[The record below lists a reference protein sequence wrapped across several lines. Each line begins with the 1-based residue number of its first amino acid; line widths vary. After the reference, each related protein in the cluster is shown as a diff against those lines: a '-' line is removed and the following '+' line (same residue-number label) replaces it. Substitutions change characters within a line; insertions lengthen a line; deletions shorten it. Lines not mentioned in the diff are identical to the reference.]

1 MANRIQLR
9 RGGAQEW
16 ANANPTLAQ
25 GELGIELDTGR
36 FKIGDGVSAW
46 NTLRYERP
54 VESISNTA
62 NTLVQRDADGN
73 FAAGVIT
80 ATLIGNAS
88 TAARLS
94 STRQITLS
102 DDLSATG
109 TFDGSQN
116 LNLAA
121 ELSLVSTL
129 PHYDGTSSSSGTYN
143 KVTVDAKGRIT
154 AAQDFTTS
162 NNGTL
167 ADYGLDG
174 TVEGASAQ
182 PYDLDLVAVA
192 GLTTTGIIARTSG
205 GAMSTRTVTGTAGK
219 IQIQNGAGVN
229 GNPTI
234 NLITTTVVPG
244 DYNTESL
251 TSVSAVG
258 SNSEPFGT
266 ETVNAVKF
274 TVDEDGRL
282 QSSTNVPIA
291 TATEGS
297 KYGAFNGATNYVR
310 YNIIE
315 TGGKVYQAIQDISSG
330 GVAPTHVDSSDA
342 NGWRYLA
349 AAAVEQKGLASF
361 AQEDFDVDSNGHVT
375 IAPAGVDNTQMQNN
389 RIGFADG
396 NTVENFELDQ
406 ELTATT
412 GYRGFNYLNYVK
424 VNNTSGSLLFG
435 ANNTGDS
442 GNGEVDINV
451 RTVFSDP
458 DFMFDGAGTQQIDK
472 TGDGDFNIELT
483 QNTAVDRNL
492 TVSSTNAGSGTS
504 TLTLSAEDVV
514 DIDATAATGKVH
526 IETMRF
532 QADHIGAVGDI
543 LIDPNDDR
551 DVSGLVTI
559 RGNLQVDGT
568 TTTVNS
574 TVTTLDDPIIT
585 LGGDTAPASD
595 DGKDRGVEFRYFD
608 SQARLGFFGYDDSY
622 ADLGGHSGGFRFL
635 YDATNTGEV
644 FAGTDAGVI
653 AGNLKLTTNTN
664 STSNTTGDLVVAG
677 GVGIGDDVNIG
688 GTVDID
694 TNLRTRGTT
703 RFDDEVVIQGASKNF
718 IMKNGS
724 GTAKITAGSTT
735 GNITMEGI
743 LAVTGNVDV
752 NTDKFNITASSGN
765 TAIAGTLVV
774 SDATTIKADNKF
786 FKIQTAAA
794 ADKFTVDTDNGNTVI
809 SGELNVNSAVDLDTT
824 LNVDGGA
831 TFQDNVTIN
840 ADNKM
845 FKIQT
850 NGSVDKFTV
859 DSDNG
864 NTVIAG
870 QLNVNS
876 AVDLDST
883 LNVDNAST
891 FQHNV
896 TINADNKMFKIQNN
910 SNSDKFT
917 VDTDNGNTTIQGT
930 VDIVGNTTLTNNFT
944 VNGSQT
950 TIGNASSDVLTVNAD
965 ATFTDDLTVNA
976 TVDFDSTLN
985 VDGQATFQ
993 DNIILNAN
1001 NKMFKIQTNS
1011 SVDKFTVD
1019 SDNGNTDIQGTL
1031 IVQGQTSIIDSLV
1044 INASNENFLIQNG
1057 SGVNKFTVDTDN
1069 GNTNIVGTITV
1080 GSASQINS
1088 TLGVTGVTSL
1098 TNAADQTLT
1107 GTYGADGGVR
1117 ITGGVGIAKRLAVG
1131 SDARVYGNTTLSGT
1145 VDIDNNTDVSG
1156 KFNISNT
1163 QDATS
1168 FADNSVAFTNDG
1180 GARITKNTYI
1190 GGDLVVYDNTNTR
1203 AAFTVTNLTGD
1214 GEFHNDLTVG
1224 GNLIVNGATT
1234 TVNSTVTTLDD
1245 PVITLGGDTAP
1256 VSNDAKDRGVEFR
1269 YYDGSAKV
1277 GYFGLDRSSLEFAF
1291 LTDATNNSEIFTGT
1305 DGALRVGSIHV
1316 TGAGQSVDID
1326 SNANIDGTLT
1336 VDGQI
1341 TSQVS
1346 SGPALVIP
1354 TTDKINNLNADLLD
1368 SMTTATANTASTVVN
1383 RDSSGDFAANIIT
1396 VASGTGSGAGIQGN
1410 AITADEWK
1418 TARTLTVD
1426 GVVNGSISINGGSD
1440 ITLTTTFD
1448 DPDITGLSG
1457 MTGTG
1462 YVVRTAANTFA
1473 QRTLQVTGS
1482 SGITLTN
1489 ADGVN
1494 GDTTINVASTPNN
1507 ASDNLVL
1514 RDGSGNFSA
1523 GEITADLSG
1532 NLIANSSTAKTIIP
1546 VSDSAWNLGS
1556 NANRWL
1562 HIYGDNITA
1571 TDATI
1576 TNISGDLTGN
1586 LVASSSTTK
1595 TIVPSQASQW
1605 SIGHTTNRY
1614 SYVYSDNFVG
1624 TTAQVD
1630 VSGDLTGNLVASS
1643 STAKTVVPAAN
1654 STWNLGHTTNRWAY
1668 VYADNFVSTSATID
1682 DISGDLSGN
1691 LTASN
1696 SSTKNIIPAA
1706 DSTWNIG
1713 SSTNRYAYI
1722 YGDTLNATS
1731 ATITT
1736 TNGNLSGNLVA
1747 NSTSTRTV
1755 IPDQDS
1761 NWNLGST
1768 ANRYAYAYADTFVGD
1783 TANIGQVNGD
1793 LGGNL
1798 TNNSST
1804 AKTFVPVQDNTW
1816 NLGSST
1822 NKWAYG
1828 YINAV
1833 NGVTGTFTTLSGDL
1847 GGNLTNNSS
1856 TAKTFIPVTGSTWNL
1871 GSGTNRW
1878 AYLYVDTINVANA
1891 ISANVTGDLT
1901 GNADTATALQT
1912 ARTIGGTTF
1921 DGTADITPATATQAT
1936 NLNNHDTD
1944 SLSEGASNLYYT
1956 ETRVQNK
1963 LDNAFAQLQ
1972 AMLNNLATTTT
1983 LKLNLSGDPTPGA
1996 VVSLGSITASG
2007 LGGFTAGTD
2016 VATSGSA
2023 TGTGLTVDTTVVD
2036 GAITAVALNQ
2046 GGTDYLIGDTLTIT
2060 NANAGGVATLN
2071 LGSLVTGTGGFS
2083 NATAVA
2089 TTGGSGTGLT
2099 LDTTVDA
2106 SGALTNLTVNA
2117 AGTGYANGETITLTN
2132 PNAGGVATTDTLVV
2146 GTGYIDG
2153 TGLAT
2158 TGGGGSGLT
2167 VDVTTSGGQVTGVTV
2182 NAAGSGYAVDDTI
2195 TITNPNGG
2203 GVQTLGS
2210 IATAG
2215 TGYADGTGIAVVG
2228 GGGTGLTVDL
2238 TTSAGVVTGVAINA
2252 DGSGY
2257 AASDVVT
2264 IVNANG
2270 SGAKTLGS
2278 ITTAGTGYSAGTG
2291 VATTSAGSGTGLTV
2305 DTTVDENGAITAVT
2319 INDDGSGYA
2328 ASEVITIAGGSGTAQ
2343 FTVSEIHGNG
2353 CTIPI
2358 SAVFGNDAT
2367 FDVASVFVD
2376 GSINIATVFTD
2387 ATFSLAD
2394 ITAMEVGATLTGA
2407 TSGTVGTITA
2417 MDSSSVTVD
2426 NVDGFFKVGETVGAN
2441 DVTNLT
2447 INSFG

>member
-1 MANRIQLR
+1 MANRLQLR

-16 ANANPTLAQ
+16 ANSNPTLAQ

-80 ATLIGNAS
+80 ATLIGNSS

-121 ELSLVSTL
+121 ELSLVATL
-129 PHYDGTSSSSGTYN
+129 PHYDGTASSSGTYN

-154 AAQDFTTS
+154 AAIDYTAG

-174 TVEGASAQ
+174 TVEGSSAQ
-182 PYDLDLVAVA
+182 PYDLDLVAIA
-192 GLTTTGIIARTSG
+192 GLTTTGMIARTSG
-205 GAMSTRTVTGTAGK
+205 GAMATRTITGTAGK
-219 IQIQNGAGVN
+219 IQINNGAGVN

-234 NLITTTVVPG
+234 NLITTAVTQG

-251 TSVSAVG
+251 TSVNAVG
-258 SNSEPFGT
+258 GNSEPFGT

-274 TVDEDGRL
+274 SVNEDGRIT
-282 QSSTNVPIA
+282 SATNVPIA

-310 YNIIE
+310 DNIIE
-315 TGGKVYQAIQDISSG
+315 TGSKVYQAIQDISSG
-330 GVAPTHVDSSDA
+330 GIAPTHTDTSDT

-375 IAPAGVDNTQMQNN
+375 IAAVGVDNSQLQNN

-412 GYRGFNYLNYVK
+412 GYRGFNYLNYIK

-451 RTVFSDP
+451 KTVFSDP
-458 DFMFDGAGTQQIDK
+458 DFILDGATTQQIDK

-492 TVSSTNAGSGTS
+492 TVASTNAGSGTS

-532 QADHIGAVGDI
+532 QADHIGAVGNI

-595 DGKDRGVEFRYFD
+595 DGKDRGVEFRYYD
-608 SQARLGFFGYDDSY
+608 TQARVGFFGYDDSY
-622 ADLGGHSGGFRFL
+622 TDLGGHSGGFRFL
-635 YDATNTGEV
+635 YDATNTSEV
-644 FAGTDAGVI
+644 FAGTDAGI
-653 AGNLKLTTNTN
+653 ISGNLKLTTNTN

-677 GVGIGDDVNIG
+677 GVGIGQDVNIG

-703 RFDDEVVIQGASKNF
+703 RFDDEVVIQGASKDF

-752 NTDKFNITASSGN
+752 NTNKFNITASSGN

-831 TFQDNVTIN
+831 TFQDNVTLN

-876 AVDLDST
+876 AVDLDNT
-883 LNVDNAST
+883 LNVDNAAT

-910 SNSDKFT
+910 SAQDKFT

-930 VDIVGNTTLTNNFT
+930 VDIVGVTTLTDNFT

-950 TIGNASSDVLTVNAD
+950 TIGNASSDALTVNAD

-993 DNIILNAN
+993 DNIILNAD
-1001 NKMFKIQTNS
+1001 NKMFKIQNNS

-1019 SDNGNTDIQGTL
+1019 SDNGNTETQGTL
-1031 IVQGQTSIIDSLV
+1031 TVQGQTNIIDSLV

-1069 GNTNIVGTITV
+1069 GNTNITGTITV
-1080 GSASQINS
+1080 GSTSQINS

-1098 TNAADQTLT
+1098 TNAADQTIT

-1190 GGDLVVYDNTNTR
+1190 GGDFVVYDNTNAR

-1256 VSNDAKDRGVEFR
+1256 SSNDAKDRGVEFR
-1269 YYDGSAKV
+1269 YYDGSAKI
-1277 GYFGLDRSSLEFAF
+1277 GYFGLDRSTLEFAF

-1305 DGALRVGSIHV
+1305 DAPLRVGSIHV

-1341 TSQVS
+1341 TSQVV

-1368 SMTTATANTASTVVN
+1368 SMTTATAATASTVVN

-1396 VASGTGSGAGIQGN
+1396 VAAGTGAGAGIQGN
-1410 AITADEWK
+1410 SLTADEWK

-1426 GVVNGSISINGGSD
+1426 GVVNGTISINGGSD

-1473 QRTLQVTGS
+1473 QRTLLVTGN

-1489 ADGVN
+1489 ADGVS

-1514 RDGSGNFSA
+1514 RDGNGDFAA
-1523 GEITADLSG
+1523 GTITANLGG
-1532 NLIANSSTAKTIIP
+1532 NLTNVTTTANNLIPAADSTYNLGSNTVRWAYTYSDNFTGDSANITQVTGNLGGNLTNTTSTAKNFIP
-1546 VSDSAWNLGS
+1546 AADSTWNLGS
-1556 NANRWL
+1556 NTVRWAYTYSDS
-1562 HIYGDNITA
+1562 IVADSASITQV
-1571 TDATI
+1571 T
-1576 TNISGDLTGN
+1576 GDLGGN
-1586 LVASSSTTK
+1586 LTNTT
-1595 TIVPSQASQW
+1595 
-1605 SIGHTTNRY
+1605 
-1614 SYVYSDNFVG
+1614 
-1624 TTAQVD
+1624 
-1630 VSGDLTGNLVASS
+1630 
-1643 STAKTVVPAAN
+1643 STAKNLIPAAD
-1654 STWNLGHTTNRWAY
+1654 STWNLGSNTVRWAY
-1668 VYADNFVSTSATID
+1668 VYADSLNATSASITQVT
-1682 DISGDLSGN
+1682 GDLGGN
-1691 LTASN
+1691 LTN
-1696 SSTKNIIPAA
+1696 NTTKSRNIIPAA
-1706 DSTWNIG
+1706 DSTWNLG
-1713 SSTNRYAYI
+1713 SNTVRYAYTYSDSI
-1722 YGDTLNATS
+1722 VASS
-1731 ATITT
+1731 ASIT
-1736 TNGNLSGNLVA
+1736 
-1747 NSTSTRTV
+1747 
-1755 IPDQDS
+1755 
-1761 NWNLGST
+1761 
-1768 ANRYAYAYADTFVGD
+1768 
-1783 TANIGQVNGD
+1783 QVTGD

-1798 TNNSST
+1798 TNST
-1804 AKTFVPVQDNTW
+1804 TLARSILPAASATW
-1816 NLGSST
+1816 NLGSNTS
-1822 NKWAYG
+1822 
-1828 YINAV
+1828 
-1833 NGVTGTFTTLSGDL
+1833 
-1847 GGNLTNNSS
+1847 
-1856 TAKTFIPVTGSTWNL
+1856 
-1871 GSGTNRW
+1871 RW
-1878 AYLYVDTINVANA
+1878 AYLYVNTLDVTNQ
-1891 ISANVTGDLT
+1891 ISANVTGALT
-1901 GNADTATALQT
+1901 GNADTATRLQT

-1921 DGTADITPATATQAT
+1921 DGTVDITPATATQAA
-1936 NLNNHDTD
+1936 NLDNHDTD
-1944 SLSEGASNLYYT
+1944 NLSEGTSNQYYT
-1956 ETRVQNK
+1956 EARVQAK
-1963 LDNAFAQLQ
+1963 LDNAYDQLK
-1972 AMLNNLATTTT
+1972 AMLSNLATTTT
-1983 LKLNLSGDPTPGA
+1983 LKLNLSGDPTPGS

-2007 LGGFTAGTD
+2007 LGGFTGATG
-2016 VATSGSA
+2016 VATNGG
-2023 TGTGLTVDTTVVD
+2023 TGVGLTVDTTVTN
-2036 GAITAVALNQ
+2036 GAITGITLNAA
-2046 GGTDYLIGDTLTIT
+2046 GTGYLISDTLTLT

-2106 SGALTNLTVNA
+2106 SGAITNLVVNA

-2153 TGLAT
+2153 TAVAT

-2167 VDVTTSGGQVTGVTV
+2167 VDVTTSGGQVTGVAV

-2210 IATAG
+2210 IATGG
-2215 TGYADGTGIAVVG
+2215 TGYSNATGVAVTG
-2228 GGGTGLTVDL
+2228 GGGSGLTVDI
-2238 TTSAGVVTGVAINA
+2238 TTSAGVVTGVTINN
-2252 DGSGY
+2252 DGVGY

-2264 IVNANG
+2264 IANANG
-2270 SGAKTLGS
+2270 TGAKTLGS

-2291 VATTSAGSGTGLTV
+2291 VATTSSGSGTGLTV

-2319 INDDGSGYA
+2319 INNDGSGYA

-2343 FTVSEIHGNG
+2343 FTVSAIHGNG
-2353 CTIPI
+2353 ATIPI
-2358 SAVFGNDAT
+2358 SAVFSNNAT
-2367 FDVASVFVD
+2367 FDVASIFVD
-2376 GSINIATVFTD
+2376 ATINLATVFTD
-2387 ATFSLAD
+2387 ATFALSD
-2394 ITAMEVGATLTGA
+2394 ITAMEIGAMVIGA
-2407 TSGTVGTITA
+2407 TSGTTGVITA

-2426 NVDGFFKVGETVGAN
+2426 NVDGFFKSGETVGAN

>member
-1 MANRIQLR
+1 MANRLQLR

-80 ATLIGNAS
+80 ATLIGNSS

-174 TVEGASAQ
+174 TVEGSSAQ
-182 PYDLDLVAVA
+182 PYDLDLVAIA
-192 GLTTTGIIARTSG
+192 GLTTTGMIARTSG

-234 NLITTTVVPG
+234 NLITTSVVPG

-258 SNSEPFGT
+258 SSSEPFGT

-315 TGGKVYQAIQDISSG
+315 TGSKIYQAIQDISSG
-330 GVAPTHVDSSDA
+330 GIAPTHVDSSDT

-375 IAPAGVDNTQMQNN
+375 IAASGVDNTQMQNN

-424 VNNTSGSLLFG
+424 VNNTSGSLLFS

-451 RTVFSDP
+451 KTVFSDP

-492 TVSSTNAGSGTS
+492 TIASTNAGSGTS
-504 TLTLSAEDVV
+504 TLTITAEDVV

-595 DGKDRGVEFRYFD
+595 DGKDRGVEFRYYD
-608 SQARLGFFGYDDSY
+608 TQARVGFFGYDDSY
-622 ADLGGHSGGFRFL
+622 TDLGGHSGGFRFL
-635 YDATNTGEV
+635 YDATNTSEV
-644 FAGTDAGVI
+644 FAGTDAGI
-653 AGNLKLTTNTN
+653 ITGNIKLTTNTN

-694 TNLRTRGTT
+694 TNLRTHGTT

-831 TFQDNVTIN
+831 TFQDNVTLN

-876 AVDLDST
+876 AVDLDNT
-883 LNVDNAST
+883 LNVDNAAT

-910 SNSDKFT
+910 SAQDKFT
-917 VDTDNGNTTIQGT
+917 VDTDNGNTIIQGT

-993 DNIILNAN
+993 DNIILNAD
-1001 NKMFKIQTNS
+1001 NKMFKIQNNS

-1019 SDNGNTDIQGTL
+1019 SDNGNTETQGTL
-1031 IVQGQTSIIDSLV
+1031 TVQGQTSIIDSLI
-1044 INASNENFLIQNG
+1044 INASNENFKIQNG
-1057 SGVNKFTVDTDN
+1057 SAVDKFTVDTDN

-1098 TNAADQTLT
+1098 TNAADQTIT
-1107 GTYGADGGVR
+1107 GSFGADGGLRVSGGAA
-1117 ITGGVGIAKRLAVG
+1117 ITKRLAVG

-1269 YYDGSAKV
+1269 YYDGSAKI
-1277 GYFGLDRSSLEFAF
+1277 GYFGLDRSSLEFTF

-1305 DGALRVGSIHV
+1305 DAPLRIGSLHV

-1383 RDSSGDFAANIIT
+1383 RDSSGDFSANIIT

-1426 GVVNGSISINGGSD
+1426 GVVNGTISINGGSD

-1489 ADGVN
+1489 ADGVS

-1523 GEITADLSG
+1523 GEISADLSG
-1532 NLIANSSTAKTIIP
+1532 NLIASSSTAKTIVP
-1546 VSDSAWNLGS
+1546 VTDSAWSLGS
-1556 NANRWL
+1556 NASRWL
-1562 HIYGDNITA
+1562 QIYADTVTSTN
-1571 TDATI
+1571 ATI

-1595 TIVPSQASQW
+1595 TVVPVSDSTW
-1605 SIGHTTNRY
+1605 SLGHTNTRYAYIYGDNFVGDSATITQVNGDLSGNLIASSSTAKTLVPAANSTWSLGATSNRWAY
-1614 SYVYSDNFVG
+1614 TYSDSFVG
-1624 TTAQVD
+1624 TTATVD
-1630 VSGDLTGNLVASS
+1630 NFNGDLTGNLVASS
-1643 STAKTVVPAAN
+1643 STTKTVIPVADSTWNLGSNTSRYAYIYGDNFTGDSANIGQVNGDLSGNLIASSSTTKTIIPAAN
-1654 STWNLGHTTNRWAY
+1654 STWN
-1668 VYADNFVSTSATID
+1668 I
-1682 DISGDLSGN
+1682 
-1691 LTASN
+1691 
-1696 SSTKNIIPAA
+1696 
-1706 DSTWNIG
+1706 
-1713 SSTNRYAYI
+1713 
-1722 YGDTLNATS
+1722 
-1731 ATITT
+1731 
-1736 TNGNLSGNLVA
+1736 
-1747 NSTSTRTV
+1747 
-1755 IPDQDS
+1755 
-1761 NWNLGST
+1761 GST
-1768 ANRYAYAYADTFVGD
+1768 ANRYAYAYANTFVG
-1783 TANIGQVNGD
+1783 TSANIDDVNGD
-1793 LGGNL
+1793 LNGNL
-1798 TNNSST
+1798 TASSSTTKTVIPVQDSTWNLGSTNNKYAYGYINSAVGTTATYDNFNGDLNGNLTAASST
-1804 AKTFVPVQDNTW
+1804 AKT
-1816 NLGSST
+1816 L
-1822 NKWAYG
+1822 
-1828 YINAV
+1828 
-1833 NGVTGTFTTLSGDL
+1833 
-1847 GGNLTNNSS
+1847 
-1856 TAKTFIPVTGSTWNL
+1856 IPVTGSTWSL
-1871 GSGTNRW
+1871 GSTNNKW
-1878 AYLYVDTINVANA
+1878 AYLYVDTINVTNT
-1891 ISANVTGDLT
+1891 ITANVTGSLT

-1912 ARTIGGTTF
+1912 ARNIGGTSF
-1921 DGTADITPATATQAT
+1921 DGTADITPATATQSA
-1936 NLNNHDTD
+1936 NLDNHDTD
-1944 SLSEGASNLYYT
+1944 QLSEGTSNQYYT
-1956 ETRVQNK
+1956 EARVQAK
-1963 LDNAFAQLQ
+1963 LDNAYDQLK
-1972 AMLNNLATTTT
+1972 AMLTNLATTTT
-1983 LKLNLSGDPTPGA
+1983 LKLNLSGDPTPGN

-2007 LGGFTAGTD
+2007 LGGFTG
-2016 VATSGSA
+2016 A
-2023 TGTGLTVDTTVVD
+2023 TGVAANGGTGVGLTVDTTVTN
-2036 GAITAVALNQ
+2036 GAITGITLNAA
-2046 GGTDYLIGDTLTIT
+2046 GTGYLITDTLTLT

-2106 SGALTNLTVNA
+2106 SGAITNLVVNA

-2146 GTGYIDG
+2146 GTGYING
-2153 TGLAT
+2153 TAVAT

-2167 VDVTTSGGQVTGVTV
+2167 VDVTTSGGQVTGVAV
-2182 NAAGSGYAVDDTI
+2182 NAAGTGYAVDATI

-2203 GVQTLGS
+2203 GVQTLGT

-2215 TGYADGTGIAVVG
+2215 TGYANGSGIAVVG
-2228 GGGTGLTVDL
+2228 GNGSGLTVDL

-2278 ITTAGTGYSAGTG
+2278 ITTAGTGYSSGTG

-2305 DTTVDENGAITAVT
+2305 DTTVDGDGAITAVT
-2319 INDDGSGYA
+2319 INNDGSGYA

-2358 SAVFGNDAT
+2358 SAVFGNNAT
-2367 FDVASVFVD
+2367 FDVASIFVNA
-2376 GSINIATVFTD
+2376 SINLATVFTD
-2387 ATFSLAD
+2387 ATFSLSD
-2394 ITAMEVGATLTGA
+2394 ITAMEVGGMVIGA
-2407 TSGTVGTITA
+2407 TSGTTGVITA

-2426 NVDGFFKVGETVGAN
+2426 NVDGFFKSGETVGAN

-2447 INSFG
+2447 ISSFG